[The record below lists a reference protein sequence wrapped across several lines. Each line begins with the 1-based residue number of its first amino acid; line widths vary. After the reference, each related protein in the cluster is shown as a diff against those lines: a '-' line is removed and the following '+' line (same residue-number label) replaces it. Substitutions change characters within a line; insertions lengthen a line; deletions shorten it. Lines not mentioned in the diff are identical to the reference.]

1 MTNDLFILFTL
12 ISGIVIGMFLTMTV
26 MCSLLTDLYYR
37 IIELQKRIESK
48 ENKENGNNSFNS
60 K

>member
-37 IIELQKRIESK
+37 IIELQKKNRIKGE
-48 ENKENGNNSFNS
+48 
-60 K
+60 